1 MCLLLSSA
9 RNGSYV
15 QSSFEDEKTKAQ
27 NDWTFPKSDDW
38 QDWQF
43 GSSMHIF
50 YHYSVTALSILYVK
64 FPWNKKSLQSESIT
78 EDITLKAER
87 KEKNVTEYS
96 WLFGS
101 FLEYNSCLTL
111 ISVIVPILPV
121 NNCNFF
127 LIIKSSLVLTEDFSS
142 IFVGNLDE

>member
-1 MCLLLSSA
+1 MFNPHLKMRKL
-9 RNGSYV
+9 RHRMI
-15 QSSFEDEKTKAQ
+15 EH
-27 NDWTFPKSDDW
+27 FPSQMTGKIDSLALVCIY
-38 QDWQF
+38 F
-43 GSSMHIF
+43 TTTL
-50 YHYSVTALSILYVK
+50 TALSILYVK

-127 LIIKSSLVLTEDFSS
+127 SHYKILTCFDWGF
-142 IFVGNLDE
+142 FLNLLETWMNKAVDSN